1 MPKNLAIIRKQLD
14 ARFEKTNDVSPFP
27 RPHTG
32 WIRAIRSSLGMT
44 AAQLAKRL
52 GVSQPRVTVLEKDEV
67 KRKLTLQTLEK
78 TAVALN
84 CTLVYALVPNSSLE
98 KMVQERAEK
107 IAESRLKTVGHSMNL
122 EGQSVSADD
131 ENVHRRELIE
141 KIILRES
148 RHLWEQL

>member
-1 MPKNLAIIRKQLD
+1 
-14 ARFEKTNDVSPFP
+14 
-27 RPHTG
+27 
-32 WIRAIRSSLGMT
+32 MT